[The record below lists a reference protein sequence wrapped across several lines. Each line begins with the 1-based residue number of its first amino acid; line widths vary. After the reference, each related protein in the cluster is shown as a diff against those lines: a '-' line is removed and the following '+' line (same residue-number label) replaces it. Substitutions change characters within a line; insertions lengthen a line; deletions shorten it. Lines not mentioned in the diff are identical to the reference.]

1 MSHRTRDL
9 PALSGIGHW
18 LRELRYHEFSRQAL
32 GLLLVVL
39 FGLVGQPEA
48 TTFSAGAA
56 FIGLGTVVR
65 LYASGF
71 IVKNKELATNGPYA
85 LVRHPLYTGNL
96 LILFGFSL
104 AAGLWWVWLISV
116 AFVWFYYPTAI
127 EYEDRKLHAIFG
139 ERWLNWRDTTPAL
152 LPAWRNWRQLGS
164 GSWSFMKS
172 LRENLEPVI
181 VAFLLFWAWYL
192 WRQL

>member
-9 PALSGIGHW
+9 PALSGVGHW

-39 FGLVGQPEA
+39 FGLIGQPEPA
-48 TTFSAGAA
+48 TFSAGVSM
-56 FIGLGTVVR
+56 IGLGIIVR

-96 LILFGFSL
+96 LILLGFSL
-104 AAGLWWVWLISV
+104 ATGLWWVGLISI

-139 ERWLNWRDTTPAL
+139 DSWVTWRSRTPAL
-152 LPAWRNWRQLGS
+152 IPALGRWRELGG